1 MTDLELMEKFEDG
14 TLPIENF
21 HHEQHVRVAFLYLAK
36 YRVLEAVER
45 FSTALTRFAARNG
58 KAGLYHETIT
68 WAYMLLIRERMA
80 RAGREQTWTEFRTSN
95 CDLLDRE
102 SPILKKYYRE
112 ETLASDLA
120 RKAFV
125 LPDRMLEVVSAER

>member
-1 MTDLELMEKFEDG
+1 MTDLELTEQFEDG

-21 HHEQHVRVAFLYLAK
+21 HHEEHVRVAFLYLAK
-36 YRVLEAVER
+36 YRMLDAVGR

-80 RAGREQTWTEFRTSN
+80 RAGREQSWAEFRASN
-95 CDLLDRE
+95 WDLLDRE
-102 SPILKKYYRE
+102 RRILKRYYRE
-112 ETLASDLA
+112 ETLVSELA
-120 RKAFV
+120 RDTFV
-125 LPDRMLEVVSAER
+125 LPDRILEGISAER

>member
-1 MTDLELMEKFEDG
+1 MTDHELMEKFEGG
-14 TLPIENF
+14 TLPIESF

-45 FSTALTRFAARNG
+45 FSTALTRFAARND

-80 RAGREQTWTEFRTSN
+80 RAGREQTWREFRASN
-95 CDLLDRE
+95 QDLLDRE
-102 SPILKKYYRE
+102 RPILKKYYLE

-120 RKAFV
+120 RNAFV
-125 LPDRMLEVVSAER
+125 LPDRILEVVSRP

>member
-1 MTDLELMEKFEDG
+1 MTDLDMMERFEDG

-21 HHEQHVRVAFLYLAK
+21 HHEEHVRVAFLYLAK
-36 YRVLEAVER
+36 YPVLQAVER

-80 RAGREQTWTEFRTSN
+80 RAGRDQTWTEFRASN
-95 CDLLDRE
+95 PDLLDRE
-102 SPILKKYYRE
+102 RDILKKYYRQ
-112 ETLASDLA
+112 ETLVSELA
-120 RKAFV
+120 RNTFV
-125 LPDRMLEVVSAER
+125 LPDRILEVVSRP